1 MLAARQHEF
10 GYQGSKL
17 SFGLVFFGALLIALL
32 APARAMAQ
40 GVDLPAMLTAE
51 ENQDTWISASYAHQ
65 FETDLNDGGSFDR
78 ESVMI
83 GGGHRFALS
92 EDWSLVTNL
101 AYQGSYYDFSGK
113 AAPYVW
119 NDIHQITGVALL
131 DWKMDESWSFQGGAL
146 VRTAAEGGANF
157 GSAFTGGGLLGFNYR
172 ASKTL
177 SLGALVGI
185 TSEIENPVAFVPIP
199 QVDWRFADDWKFH
212 LGLTNFGYTGVGPE
226 VSYAPNETWEFGLGA
241 SYQTRRYR
249 LDHHQGFTNGVGQET
264 SAPLYARVRW
274 RPQPRVAFDLFSG
287 FAVGGQM
294 RLEAQSGNKLQT
306 SGYDTAPIFGLRGQI
321 VF

>member
-1 MLAARQHEF
+1 MPTARRSVCDDK
-10 GYQGSKL
+10 GSKL
-17 SFGLVFFGALLIALL
+17 AMGLVISGAILLALL

-51 ENQDTWISASYAHQ
+51 EGQDTWISASYAHQ

-83 GGGHRFALS
+83 GGGHRFVLND
-92 EDWSLVTNL
+92 DWSLVTNL
-101 AYQGSYYDFSGK
+101 AYQGSYYDYSGK

-146 VRTAAEGGANF
+146 VRTAAEGGGNF
-157 GSAFTGGGLLGFNYR
+157 GRGFTGGGLLGFSYR
-172 ASKTL
+172 SSKTL
-177 SLGALVGI
+177 TLGALVGI

-226 VSYAPNETWEFGLGA
+226 VSYAPNESWDFGLGV

-264 SAPLYARVRW
+264 SAPFYARVRW
-274 RPQPRVAFDLFSG
+274 RPAPRVAFDLFSG
-287 FAVGGQM
+287 FAVGGQV
-294 RLEAQSGNKLQT
+294 RLEAQSGNELQT
-306 SGYDTAPIFGLRGQI
+306 SGYDVAPIFGLRFQT